1 VSFYQDRVVPWILHL
16 SMGQAVLVPYRR
28 RVLSEANGRVL
39 EIGFGSGLN
48 LPFYGS
54 GARQVVGLEPST
66 TLLSIASKSLPSATT
81 PAALVDGSAEAIPL
95 EDHSVDT
102 VVSTWT
108 LCTIPDVTR
117 ALEEIRRVLKPEGR
131 LLFVEHGR
139 SPDAGVRRWQDRL
152 NPVWKPL
159 AGGCNLNRPI
169 SELVERSGFQ
179 IERVDTGYGR
189 GPRPMAFMYEGAAR
203 PR

>member
-1 VSFYQDRVVPWILHL
+1 
-16 SMGQAVLVPYRR
+16 
-28 RVLSEANGRVL
+28 
-39 EIGFGSGLN
+39 LN

-54 GARQVVGLEPST
+54 GTEQVVGLEPST
-66 TLLSIASKSLPSATT
+66 TLLSIARKSLASTRTSAE
-81 PAALVDGSAEAIPL
+81 LVDGSAEAIPL
-95 EDHSVDT
+95 GDHSVDT

-131 LLFVEHGR
+131 FLFVEHGR
-139 SPDAGVRRWQDRL
+139 SPDPGVRRWQDRL
-152 NPVWKPL
+152 NPVWRPV

-169 SELVERSGFQ
+169 SELLERSGFQ
-179 IERVDTGYGR
+179 LERVDTGYGR
-189 GPRPMAFMYEGAAR
+189 GPKPMAFMYEGAAR

>member
-16 SMGQAVLVPYRR
+16 SMGQSVLVPYRR
-28 RVLSEANGRVL
+28 RVTSEAKGRVL
-39 EIGFGSGLN
+39 EVGFGSGLN

-54 GARQVVGLEPST
+54 DTRQVVGLEPST
-66 TLLSIASKSLPSATT
+66 TLLSIARKSNASAST
-81 PAALVDGSAEAIPL
+81 PADLLDGSAEAIPL
-95 EDHSVDT
+95 GDHSVDT

-108 LCTIPDVTR
+108 LCSIPDVTR
-117 ALEEIRRVLKPEGR
+117 ALEEIRRVLRPEGR

-139 SPDAGVRRWQDRL
+139 SPDAAVRRWQDRL
-152 NPVWKPL
+152 NPIWKPL

-169 SELVERSGFQ
+169 SELIERSGFQ

-189 GPRPMAFMYEGAAR
+189 GPKPLAFMYEGAAR